1 MGVNHGF
8 KRSKFQGEYLIN
20 ASVYTSLFVLVTHS
34 KCTGKGKIL
43 PFHVFL

>member
-8 KRSKFQGEYLIN
+8 KRSKFQHEYLIN
-20 ASVYTSLFVLVTHS
+20 ASVYTSLFVLVAHS
-34 KCTGKGKIL
+34 KCTEKGKIL